1 MRGQYRMKKLYKIW
15 SDAKEKWAKRRRRRK
30 VEKKF
35 SHTYPSYDRKMPEA
49 VRVLEK
55 DLLALRNRDL
65 QRLVRDV
72 DADDL
77 AVCVY
82 GFGKKARG
90 KVLNN
95 LSRRFAGVIME
106 KVVFLPP
113 VSEEKI
119 SEGAMKVL
127 SVIDLLQKRGEF
139 TNRRHAK

>member
-1 MRGQYRMKKLYKIW
+1 MKKLYKIW
-15 SDAKEKWAKRRRRRK
+15 IDAKEKRAKRRRRRK
-30 VEKKF
+30 MEKKF
-35 SHTYPSYDRKMPEA
+35 SHTYPSYDRKIPEA
-49 VRVLEK
+49 VRILEK
-55 DLLALRNRDL
+55 ELLAFRNKDL

-82 GFGKKARG
+82 GFGKKVRG

-119 SEGAMKVL
+119 SEGAMRVW
-127 SVIDLLQKRGEF
+127 SIIDLLQKRGEF
-139 TNRRHAK
+139 TNGRHAK